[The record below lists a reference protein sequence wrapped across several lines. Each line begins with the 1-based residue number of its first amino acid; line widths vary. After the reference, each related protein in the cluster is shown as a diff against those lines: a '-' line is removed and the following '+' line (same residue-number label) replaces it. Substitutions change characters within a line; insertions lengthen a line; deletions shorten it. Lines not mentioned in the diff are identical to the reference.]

1 MRLDPM
7 FRIEKVEENNKQR
20 VIDSLELDVIRHVFA
35 FYDIQLEPDYTTMYV
50 AFENGSLK
58 GYVLIYTA
66 LEFPS
71 VILECE
77 SDVAEELIE
86 YAPENRFVMHVSP
99 NLLPIIER
107 KFPHAKCFVEDWM
120 LVESDDAVF
129 FRSKLVRSLRTEDDA
144 SKLAM
149 LLSSRKDR
157 TTGTVKKYVE
167 LISKQP
173 IFGVFVNDELVSYAG
188 SFIQLPEVWMIGGVY
203 THPKHRS
210 KGYATLATSAVT
222 EKALRNTE
230 VAALFVRSDNYSAI
244 KVYEE
249 IGYKKIGEKL
259 WVDAGT
265 GMKP

>member
-1 MRLDPM
+1 M
-7 FRIEKVEENNKQR
+7 FRIEKVKENNKQR
-20 VIDSLELDVIRHVFA
+20 VIDSLQLDVISHVFA
-35 FYDIQLEPDYTTMYV
+35 FYDIQREPDYTTMYA

-58 GYVLIYTA
+58 GYILIYTA

-77 SDVAEELIE
+77 SDTAEKLID
-86 YAPENRFVMHVSP
+86 YAPGNRFIMHVP
-99 NLLPIIER
+99 PYLLPVVKR
-107 KFPHAKCFVEDWM
+107 KFPNAKCYVEDWM
-120 LVESDDAVF
+120 LVKSDDAIF
-129 FRSKLVRSLRTEDDA
+129 FRSKLVCRLHTDDDA

-149 LLSSRKDR
+149 LLSNRKDR
-157 TTGTVKKYVE
+157 TTGTVKKYIE

-173 IFGVFVNDELVSYAG
+173 IYGVFVKSELVSYAG
-188 SFIQLPEVWMIGGVY
+188 SFIQLPQVWMIGGVY
-203 THPKHRS
+203 THPKHRN

-222 EKALRNTE
+222 EEALRNAE

-244 KVYEE
+244 RVYEK

>member
-1 MRLDPM
+1 M
-7 FRIEKVEENNKQR
+7 FRIKKVKENNKQR
-20 VIDSLELDVIRHVFA
+20 VIDSLQLDVIRHVFA
-35 FYDIQLEPDYTTMYV
+35 FYDIQHEPDYTTMYV

-71 VILECE
+71 VVLECE
-77 SDVAEELIE
+77 TDTAEKLID
-86 YAPENRFVMHVSP
+86 YAPENRFVMHVPP
-99 NLLPIIER
+99 NLLPIINR
-107 KFPHAKCFVEDWM
+107 KFPHAKCYVEDWM
-120 LVESDDAVF
+120 LVNRDDVTF
-129 FRSKLVRSLRTEDDA
+129 FRSKLLRRLRTEDDA

-149 LLSSRKDR
+149 LLSSRKHR
-157 TTGTVKKYVE
+157 TTGTVKKYIE

-173 IFGVFVNDELVSYAG
+173 IYGVFVNDELVSYAG
-188 SFIQLPEVWMIGGVY
+188 SFIQMPQVWMIGGVY

-222 EKALRNTE
+222 EETLKNAE
-230 VAALFVRSDNYSAI
+230 AAALFVRSDNCSAI
-244 KVYEE
+244 KVYEK

>member
-1 MRLDPM
+1 MLQ
-7 FRIEKVEENNKQR
+7 IEKVKENNKQR
-20 VIDSLELDVIRHVFA
+20 VINSLKSDVIRHVFA
-35 FYDIQLEPDYTTMYV
+35 FYDIQHEPDCTTMYV

-77 SDVAEELIE
+77 SDVAEELIA
-86 YAPENRFVMHVSP
+86 YVPENLFVMHVSP

-107 KFPHAKCFVEDWM
+107 KFPRAKCYVEDWM
-120 LVESDDAVF
+120 LVESDDAAF
-129 FRSKLVRSLRTEDDA
+129 FRSKLVCRLRTEDDG

-173 IFGVFVNDELVSYAG
+173 IYGVFLNGELVSYAG
-188 SFIQLPEVWMIGGVY
+188 SFIQLPQVWMIGGVY

-210 KGYATLATSAVT
+210 EGYATLATSAVT
-222 EKALRNTE
+222 EEALKNAE
-230 VAALFVRSDNYSAI
+230 AAALFVRSDNYSAI
-244 KVYEE
+244 KVYEKL
-249 IGYKKIGEKL
+249 GYKKIGEKL

>member
-1 MRLDPM
+1 M
-7 FRIEKVEENNKQR
+7 FRIEKVEENSKQC
-20 VIDSLELDVIRHVFA
+20 VIDSLRLDVIRHVFA
-35 FYDIQLEPDYTTMYV
+35 FYDIQHEPDCTTMYA
-50 AFENGSLK
+50 AFKNGSLK
-58 GYVLIYTA
+58 GYILIYTA
-66 LEFPS
+66 LEFTS

-86 YAPENRFVMHVSP
+86 YAPKNSFVMHVSP
-99 NLLPIIER
+99 NLLPIIKR
-107 KFPHAKCFVEDWM
+107 KFPHAKHYVEDWM
-120 LVESDDAVF
+120 LVESDDAAF
-129 FRSKLVRSLRTEDDA
+129 FRSKLVRRLRAEADA
-144 SKLAM
+144 SKLAT

-173 IFGVFVNDELVSYAG
+173 IYGVFLNGELVSYAG
-188 SFIQLPEVWMIGGVY
+188 SFIQLPQVWMIGGVY

-222 EKALRNTE
+222 EEALKNAE
-230 VAALFVRSDNYSAI
+230 AAALFVRSDNYSAI
-244 KVYEE
+244 KVYEK

-259 WVDAGT
+259 WIDMGT

>member
-1 MRLDPM
+1 M
-7 FRIEKVEENNKQR
+7 FRIEKVKENNKQR
-20 VIDSLELDVIRHVFA
+20 VIDSLRLDVIRHVFA
-35 FYDIQLEPDYTTMYV
+35 FYDIQHEPDYTTMYA

-58 GYVLIYTA
+58 GYILIYTA

-77 SDVAEELIE
+77 SDIAEKLVD
-86 YAPENRFVMHVSP
+86 YAPENRFIMHVPP
-99 NLLPIIER
+99 NLLPIIKR
-107 KFPHAKCFVEDWM
+107 KIPHTKCYVEDWM
-120 LVESDDAVF
+120 LVKSDDATF
-129 FRSKLVRSLRTEDDA
+129 FRSKFVRRMHTEDDA

-157 TTGTVKKYVE
+157 ATGTVKKYVE
-167 LISKQP
+167 LIGKQP
-173 IFGVFVNDELVSYAG
+173 IFGVFVNGELVSYAG

-203 THPKHRS
+203 TYPEHRS

-222 EKALRNTE
+222 EEASKNAE
-230 VAALFVRSDNYSAI
+230 AAALFVRPDNYSAI
-244 KVYEE
+244 RVYEK